1 MFGAAAE
8 QIHGPP
14 TIGSIRLLAGRGE
27 PQIMDAQNAGAVSI
41 DIEIDR
47 SSPMSLYLQVA
58 NGIERALQSGEL
70 APGAR
75 LENEVELAKRL
86 AISRPTVRQGIQEL
100 VDKGMLVRKRGVGT
114 QVVKSRVNR
123 SVALTSLFDD
133 LENAGRKP
141 RTEVLEYRVGRPS
154 TEAAGRLL
162 LEPGELVMECVRL
175 RFADGEPL
183 AVMRNTLPERIAP
196 TREALLE
203 RGLYES
209 LRAQGV
215 RLAVAHERIGATT
228 ADAEHA
234 PLLHEQ
240 QGAALI
246 TMDRKVFAND
256 GSVIEVGHHLY
267 RASHYAFEATLVE

>member
-1 MFGAAAE
+1 MDT
-8 QIHGPP
+8 P
-14 TIGSIRLLAGRGE
+14 TTELTH
-27 PQIMDAQNAGAVSI
+27 V
-41 DIEIDR
+41 DIQIDR
-47 SSPMSLYLQVA
+47 SSPTPLYLQVA
-58 NGIERALQSGEL
+58 NGIERALQSGDL
-70 APGAR
+70 TPGVR
-75 LENEVELAKRL
+75 LENEVELAQRL

-133 LENAGRKP
+133 LADAGRRP

-154 TEAAGRLL
+154 SEVAGRLL
-162 LEPGELVMECVRL
+162 LEAGELVMECVRL
-175 RFADGEPL
+175 RLADGEPL

-196 TREALLE
+196 SREELLE
-203 RGLYES
+203 RGLYAS
-209 LRAQGV
+209 LRDKGV
-215 RLAVAHERIGATT
+215 RLAVAHERIGATV

-234 PLLHEQ
+234 PLLHEPE
-240 QGAALI
+240 GAALL

-267 RASHYAFEATLVE
+267 RASHYSFEATLVE